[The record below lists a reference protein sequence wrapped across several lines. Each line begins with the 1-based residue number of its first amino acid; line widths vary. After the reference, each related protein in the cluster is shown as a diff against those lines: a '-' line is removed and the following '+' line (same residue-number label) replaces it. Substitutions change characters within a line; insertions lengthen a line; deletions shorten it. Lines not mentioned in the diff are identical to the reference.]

1 MQTWECSR
9 LFNVM
14 QKLYIC
20 KMNVFFFFFCPL
32 FLQHLLSSLF
42 LSLSPIWKWRAAGAI
57 RRHLPWI
64 RWRPRPRWVIETPE
78 ELRGGNYSGAEWLFP
93 LHEARDEA
101 APVIQLNNRLRTVR
115 GINLGDKTLCNSIV
129 GFLVLWLSS
138 VITWSSYVMRL
149 LTGHRLLSIFKGNG
163 IMWWLHTH
171 THTNQHTDVIFS

>member
-1 MQTWECSR
+1 MS
-9 LFNVM
+9 
-14 QKLYIC
+14 
-20 KMNVFFFFFCPL
+20 FFFLLPSFSPTFTIFTLPL
-32 FLQHLLSSLF
+32 PVSNMEVTCNWGNTKAPALNKMTSAASVSHRD
-42 LSLSPIWKWRAAGAI
+42 PWRAA
-57 RRHLPWI
+57 
-64 RWRPRPRWVIETPE
+64 
-78 ELRGGNYSGAEWLFP
+78 GGNYSGAEWLFP
-93 LHEARDEA
+93 LREARDEA
-101 APVIQLNNRLRTVR
+101 APVIQLNNGLRTVR